1 MSTWIHDRGGR
12 SLKPLIAVTSAALV
26 FTILLVLVRLQ
37 WVPLESVDHGAAADI
52 NRAIAG
58 DRTLVSV
65 VKAITWLGSD
75 GVLWTV
81 TGAAAVLL
89 ALRRRWRLAV
99 YLLVTGAGALIMD
112 PVLKSLVGRARPVVA
127 HPVAHGLGNSF
138 PSGHSLGSIVCYG
151 AVLLVFLPAVRP
163 GRWRRAFIIAITAL
177 IALIGISR
185 VLLGVHY
192 LSDVLGAWALGITW
206 LGLTA
211 FAFELGRH
219 AVREP
224 VTDPLAQGL
233 EPEARA
239 DLVPAQPEPSRR
251 APQHRA
257 RIAAGVVISWVLILG
272 LVIGFGELVV
282 KFGGGNLLGDTTI
295 PHWLAAHR
303 TPGLTRWSEVFTTL
317 GATEAILIVAIATCV
332 VFLAVTRRWRPLI
345 FIATLMF
352 GELGAF
358 LTAAAVVR
366 RPRPDVT
373 HLDHHLPTSAY
384 PSGHEAATA
393 CLYIAI
399 AILVIGHAR
408 GWWRWLFLIPAVA
421 MPVLVAASRM
431 YRGEHHPTDILG
443 SLIFAA
449 LWLTATTRLIKP
461 NTDARARVRPQ
472 QLRRHRLRP
481 QQRPPSAVDRGA
493 ARAYEKSRAA
503 RTGGVTGAGE

>member
-1 MSTWIHDRGGR
+1 MTSRIHDRGGH
-12 SLKPLIAVTSAALV
+12 SLAPLITVTSAALL

-37 WVPLESVDHGAAADI
+37 WIPLESVDHGAAADL
-52 NRAIAG
+52 NSAVAG
-58 DRTLVSV
+58 DKTLVTV
-65 VKAITWLGSD
+65 IKAITWLGSD

-89 ALRRRWRLAV
+89 ALRKRWRLAL
-99 YLLVTGAGALIMD
+99 YLLVAGAGALIMD

-138 PSGHSLGSIVCYG
+138 PSGHSLGSIACYG

-163 GRWRRAFIIAITAL
+163 GAWRRAFIAVITVL
-177 IALIGISR
+177 VALIGISR

-206 LGLTA
+206 LGITA
-211 FAFELGRH
+211 FAFELSRH
-219 AVREP
+219 ATGEP
-224 VTDPLAQGL
+224 VTDPLSQGL
-233 EPEARA
+233 EPEARG
-239 DLVPAQPEPSRR
+239 DLAPAQPEPGASRR
-251 APQHRA
+251 HRG
-257 RIAAGVVISWVLILG
+257 RVAAGIVISWVLILG
-272 LVIGFGELVV
+272 AVIGFGELVI
-282 KFGGGNLLGDTTI
+282 KFGNGNVLGDRTV
-295 PHWLAAHR
+295 PRWFAAHR

-317 GATEAILIVAIATCV
+317 GATEAILIVSIATCV
-332 VFLAVTRRWRPLI
+332 VFLAVTRRWRPVI
-345 FIATLMF
+345 FIAVLMF

-358 LTAAAVVR
+358 LTAADVVK

-393 CLYIAI
+393 CLYVAI

-408 GWWRWLFLIPAVA
+408 GWWRWLFLVPAVA
-421 MPVLVAASRM
+421 MPVLVALSRM

-449 LWLTATTRLIKP
+449 LWLTATSVLIKP
-461 NTDARARVRPQ
+461 NSDGSTRQR
-472 QLRRHRLRP
+472 
-481 QQRPPSAVDRGA
+481 RPPAVGHRA
-493 ARAYEKSRAA
+493 ARAYENSRAGPA
-503 RTGGVTGAGE
+503 ADVGGPGG